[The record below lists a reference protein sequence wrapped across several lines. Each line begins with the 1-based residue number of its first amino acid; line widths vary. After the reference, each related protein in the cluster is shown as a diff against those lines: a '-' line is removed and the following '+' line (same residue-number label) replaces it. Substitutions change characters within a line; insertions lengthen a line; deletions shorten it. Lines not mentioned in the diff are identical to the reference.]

1 MIQNLELLVVATS
14 FLALWA
20 LLRLA
25 WRVQERRQ
33 LSIARQIALT
43 DAIHRELG
51 AAAAPE
57 VTRGWNGAWTVRMA
71 VPLDREN
78 LVGALTR
85 IAHDFFSGLDGTTA
99 PRLRIL
105 LTERQPAARLPL
117 PGSASRELRFPAPSP
132 VGERAG

>member
-1 MIQNLELLVVATS
+1 MTPIPELLVAATP
-14 FLALWA
+14 FLAIGA
-20 LLRLA
+20 LLRLS

-33 LSIARQIALT
+33 LRIARQIALT

-57 VTRGWNGAWTVRMA
+57 VTRGWNGAWTVKMA

-85 IAHDFFSGLDGTTA
+85 IAHDFFSGIDGTTT

-105 LTERQPAARLPL
+105 LTERQPAARRPL
-117 PGSASRELRFPAPSP
+117 LGSASRELRLPAPSP